1 MRKRVRALF
10 AVLLVSVVASTGI
23 ITISAANDKNST
35 YNERATKDTSIVSQV
50 ETSKTNDFNY
60 TQALS
65 EVSKSKQ
72 VKKIM
77 IKEIPV
83 EQLTPETK
91 QDYYHKML
99 NAIDYYN
106 TVRGSFTTN
115 YLNDDLQEETVVS
128 YQVDMINN
136 KCYEHMI
143 NKDNDSEVYVG
154 SGDIMLLIWAP
165 P

>member
-136 KCYEHMI
+136 
-143 NKDNDSEVYVG
+143 
-154 SGDIMLLIWAP
+154 
-165 P
+165 